1 MKNFK
6 IKKLPDQFG
15 MHQDEWMF
23 SNMVA
28 KYGRKWAKKQLKRKK
43 EFTFVW
49 VLLIVAFF
57 LFIVGVVFSIL
68 AVKELNNITED
79 FKIVEEVKPIL
90 VNMEDYS
97 CPPNLTP
104 YQCET
109 FVRTALVNGFDVE
122 GFLLSRYNKSI
133 EVELKYE

>member
-122 GFLLSRYNKSI
+122 EFLLSRYNKSI

>member
-1 MKNFK
+1 MNNFK
-6 IKKLPDQFG
+6 TRGIKDPFAEE
-15 MHQDEWMF
+15 QDEHIFGSMIE
-23 SNMVA
+23 